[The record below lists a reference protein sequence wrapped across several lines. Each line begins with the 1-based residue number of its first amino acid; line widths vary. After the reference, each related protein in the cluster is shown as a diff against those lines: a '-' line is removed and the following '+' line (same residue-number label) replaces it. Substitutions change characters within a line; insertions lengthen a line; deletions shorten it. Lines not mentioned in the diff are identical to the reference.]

1 MTSITQRSNNR
12 NETIL
17 DVAAEQFSK
26 NGFHETSIR
35 DIAKAV
41 GMLPGSIYY
50 HYSSKDDLLL
60 AVYEIGVNDIIE
72 KFTVSVNSVSDP
84 WDKLSSAIGAH
95 IGAITRNN
103 PYMKV
108 INRVLP
114 NQVIKHKFYSRIY
127 VSLMKNIFVI
137 LLNFPLKKSIN
148 KDLLRLMILGSANHS
163 QFWYNEYKGFTPEEI
178 GKKFSQIIIDPI
190 YSKEESLYKSNVTD
204 IEKTNTWIIYLFVS

>member
-12 NETIL
+12 NEIIL

-72 KFTVSVNSVSDP
+72 KFTISVNSVSDP

-114 NQVIKHKFYSRIY
+114 HQVIKHK
-127 VSLMKNIFVI
+127 V
-137 LLNFPLKKSIN
+137 LLEDLRESYEKHFRDLIELLPLKKSIN

-204 IEKTNTWIIYLFVS
+204 IEKTKT